1 MKGGIKTILLNLSQ
15 QTDDVG
21 MRPGFNESQ
30 IPLPLNISMRQ
41 SFCKSLRCAVKS
53 FLRRLVPVCGD
64 IWPDWIIVCFVLSR
78 WCKGW
83 LCPWTLPNV
92 PIYSWFAP
100 YLVTTARC
108 PPPGTQMCRALV
120 TGPGWY
126 QASGCLQSVKLCW
139 ECLQRI
145 SSLLALS
152 QCLLYNY

>member
-1 MKGGIKTILLNLSQ
+1 MKGGIKTLLLNLSQ

-41 SFCKSLRCAVKS
+41 SFCKSLRCAMKS
-53 FLRRLVPVCGD
+53 FLLRLVPVCGD
-64 IWPDWIIVCFVLSR
+64 IWPDIMCVL
-78 WCKGW
+78 C
-83 LCPWTLPNV
+83 CPDDV
-92 PIYSWFAP
+92 KVDFAP
-100 YLVTTARC
+100 GLCLMSRSIHDSPRILWPRPDVRPRVTNVS
-108 PPPGTQMCRALV
+108 GLV

-126 QASGCLQSVKLCW
+126 QASGCLQPVKLCW

-145 SSLLALS
+145 SSLFALS

>member
-1 MKGGIKTILLNLSQ
+1 MKWNKNTFLNLSQ

-21 MRPGFNESQ
+21 MTTFQRGNLFANLPA
-30 IPLPLNISMRQ
+30 PLYEKR
-41 SFCKSLRCAVKS
+41 
-53 FLRRLVPVCGD
+53 FLRRLVPECRD
-64 IWPDWIIVCFVLSR
+64 IWPLAWLKYIVSSVLSW

-83 LCPWTLPNV
+83 LCPWTMPNV

-100 YLVTTARC
+100 YLVTTVRY
-108 PPPGTQMCRALV
+108 PPPGHKCV
-120 TGPGWY
+120 GPWSVLAGWY

-152 QCLLYNY
+152 KCLLYKY